1 MPRYPLGGLRVRLT
15 VAVGAS
21 FSLLLAVSA
30 LLLYATLEQ
39 HWREEVDLNL
49 KHSSEG
55 AYALFLADT
64 EDNVTPRATLIHVA
78 TELVYGDRSIVG
90 LDPEGQIIA
99 HSRSI
104 EDTPEFFDTDLAVV
118 DTIPVTLMTAEGPSR
133 AMAVR
138 LPEGFRLILGVS
150 LGPVEER
157 LWHLRVTL
165 TAGFLLSML
174 AGTMVAFLVSGRALT
189 PVTDVARTADRVS
202 DALARGVVPD
212 IALPAPAAP
221 DEVGRLQEAFAALV
235 RRLDI
240 ALGREREVAANQ
252 RRFFADAA
260 HELRTPITILRNEI
274 ETARQTADPATPE
287 RVMLDRLQTEAEH
300 LTNLVSD
307 LLLLARGETAG
318 DLRAASV
325 LYLDDIVSRVIL
337 RAGRHPAAAG
347 RHLTT
352 GRFDTSA
359 VRGDPSL
366 LERAVMA
373 LVENALIHAPGS
385 DIEITVGAEDGAEP
399 RRWVAVTDDGPAIP
413 PEARDKIF
421 ERFFRVR
428 HDIPGSGLGLAIV
441 RWIAELH
448 GGTLRLDQRQ
458 DGRGK
463 AFVLELP
470 GAPQPRP
477 ATESA

>member
-1 MPRYPLGGLRVRLT
+1 MPRYPLRGLRVRLT

-21 FSLLLAVSA
+21 FGLLLAVSA
-30 LLLYATLEQ
+30 LLLYAALER

-90 LDPEGQIIA
+90 LDPDGQIIA

-104 EDTPEFFDTDLAVV
+104 EDTPEFFATDLGAV
-118 DTIPVTLMTAEGPSR
+118 DTVPVTLMTDEGPSR
-133 AMAVR
+133 VVAVR

-157 LWHLRVTL
+157 LRDLRLTL
-165 TAGFLLSML
+165 TAGFVLSLL
-174 AGTMVAFLVSGRALT
+174 AGTVVAFLVSGRALT

-212 IALPAPAAP
+212 VVLPTPAAP
-221 DEVGRLQEAFAALV
+221 DEVGRLQVAFAALV
-235 RRLDI
+235 RRLDL
-240 ALGREREVAANQ
+240 ALWREREVAANQ

-274 ETARQTADPATPE
+274 ETARQTADPHAPE
-287 RVMLDRLQTEAEH
+287 RIMLDRLQTEAEH

-318 DLRAASV
+318 DLRTASV

-347 RHLTT
+347 RQLTT

-373 LVENALIHAPGS
+373 LVENALIHAPAS
-385 DIEITVGAEDGAEP
+385 DIEITVGAEDGRNP
-399 RRWVAVTDDGPAIP
+399 RRWVAVADHGPAIP
-413 PEARDKIF
+413 PEAKEKIF

-428 HDIPGSGLGLAIV
+428 HDVPGSGLGLAIV

-448 GGTLRLDQRQ
+448 GGSLRLVQHPDQA
-458 DGRGK
+458 GK
-463 AFVLELP
+463 AFILELP
-470 GAPQPRP
+470 AHSQTHSG
-477 ATESA
+477 TSA

>member
-1 MPRYPLGGLRVRLT
+1 MARYPLGGLRVRLT

-21 FSLLLAVSA
+21 FSLLLAISA
-30 LLLYATLEQ
+30 LLLYAVLEQ
-39 HWREEVDLNL
+39 HWREEVDSNL

-64 EDNVTPRATLIHVA
+64 EDNVTPEATLIHVA

-90 LDPEGQIIA
+90 LDPDGQIIA

-104 EDTPEFFDTDLAVV
+104 ENTPEFFDTDLRAV

-138 LPEGFRLILGVS
+138 LPDGFRLILGVS

-157 LWHLRVTL
+157 LWDLRLTL
-165 TAGFLLSML
+165 AVGFVLSVLM
-174 AGTMVAFLVSGRALT
+174 GTGVAFLVSGRALT
-189 PVTDVARTADRVS
+189 PVIEVARTADRVS
-202 DALARGVVPD
+202 DALARGIVPD
-212 IALPAPAAP
+212 VALPPPAAP
-221 DEVGRLQEAFAALV
+221 DEVGRLQVAFAALV

-274 ETARQTADPATPE
+274 ETARQTTDPAAPE
-287 RVMLDRLQTEAEH
+287 RTMLDRLQTEAEH

-318 DLRAASV
+318 DLRTASV
-325 LYLDDIVSRVIL
+325 FYLDDVVSRVIL

-347 RHLTT
+347 RQLST
-352 GRFDTSA
+352 GRFDTAA

-373 LVENALIHAPGS
+373 LVENALVHAPGS
-385 DIEITVGAEDGAEP
+385 DIEIMVGTENGAAP
-399 RRWVAVTDDGPAIP
+399 RRWVAVADNGPAIP
-413 PEARDKIF
+413 PEAADKIF

-448 GGTLRLDQRQ
+448 GGTLRLEQP
-458 DGRGK
+458 DGHGK

-470 GAPQPRP
+470 GADG
-477 ATESA
+477 SAPGADSA